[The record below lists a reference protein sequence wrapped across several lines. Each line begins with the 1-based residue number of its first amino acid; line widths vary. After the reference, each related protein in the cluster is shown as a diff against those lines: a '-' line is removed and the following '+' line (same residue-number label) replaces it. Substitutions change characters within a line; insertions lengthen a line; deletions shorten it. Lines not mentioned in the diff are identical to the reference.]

1 MKNNYHRY
9 HHHLKKIRIIS
20 NFWTQVMTFKL
31 AYSYKDITNY
41 TKEVT
46 SAKHGINRK
55 RDSERNQTNSA

>member
-1 MKNNYHRY
+1 
-9 HHHLKKIRIIS
+9 
-20 NFWTQVMTFKL
+20 MTFKL